1 MKYNTYTQI
10 CSDCKK
16 EFTTYISESCNS
28 CYFEKLEKEDLIP
41 IKKQNN
47 WTNRKQI
54 AYSILLTLPI
64 FYFLSV
70 KFGFLI
76 EVIAIM
82 SMLYGQSFSIIIDWL
97 MRKF

>member
-41 IKKQNN
+41 IKNK
-47 WTNRKQI
+47 TTG
-54 AYSILLTLPI
+54 LTEN
-64 FYFLSV
+64 
-70 KFGFLI
+70 K
-76 EVIAIM
+76 
-82 SMLYGQSFSIIIDWL
+82 
-97 MRKF
+97 